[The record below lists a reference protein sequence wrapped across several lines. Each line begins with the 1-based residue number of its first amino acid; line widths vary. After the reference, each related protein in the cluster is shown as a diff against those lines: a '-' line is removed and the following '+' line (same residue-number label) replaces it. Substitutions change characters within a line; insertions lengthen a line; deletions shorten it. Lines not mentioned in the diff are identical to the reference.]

1 MSGPVISQVDERAES
16 PVKERILLAAQQ
28 LFAQGGYSGYGV
40 RDIAR
45 EARVSLSMVS
55 YHFGSK
61 LGILQSIFASF
72 FAEYTTVLE
81 ESLHEA
87 ADLEQKVSLLVRATT
102 RFMRKHQDVFRIV
115 ATELPHFP
123 EEIAEFERQYLAMI
137 RGLVHRW
144 LAPDVYDALQTRPS
158 DELPDGCVDVEALQ
172 TIVGPALLSMVYST
186 FLFGRALEKALCFT
200 RDDGYYERYE
210 ELVSRLILAGLREV
224 IGVTER

>member
-61 LGILQSIFASF
+61 LGILRSIFTSF
-72 FAEYTTVLE
+72 FDEYNTVLE
-81 ESLHEA
+81 EALHDAGELEEKVASLVH
-87 ADLEQKVSLLVRATT
+87 ATT
-102 RFMRKHQDVFRIV
+102 RFMREHQEVFRIV
-115 ATELPHFP
+115 VTELPHFP
-123 EEIAEFERQYLAMI
+123 EEIAEFERQYLEMI
-137 RGLVHRW
+137 RRLVHRW
-144 LAPDVYDALQTRPS
+144 LAGDVYAALQ
-158 DELPDGCVDVEALQ
+158 PDGCVDVEALQ

-186 FLFGRALEKALCFT
+186 FLFGRALEKALCFS
-200 RDDGYYERYE
+200 RDDEYYERYE

-224 IGVTER
+224 IGATER